1 MSTIEMVNYSKK
13 IKKKSILNDIT
24 FTFKSGNIYGLWGR
38 NGSGKT
44 MILRAIAGL
53 IHSNSGMVKIDR
65 KILHKEIDFPPSIG
79 VIIENT
85 ELLPQ
90 YTGFENLKI
99 LGKIN
104 RKVSE
109 QEILKTLDQVGL
121 SQQAHMK
128 VKEYSLGM
136 KQKLSIAQ
144 AIFEKPDILLLDE
157 PTNALDEDSVFII
170 RDLLLDLKER
180 GCTILIASHNKD
192 DLNVLADQILTVVD
206 GGIQKMKN

>member
-1 MSTIEMVNYSKK
+1 
-13 IKKKSILNDIT
+13 
-24 FTFKSGNIYGLWGR
+24 
-38 NGSGKT
+38 
-44 MILRAIAGL
+44 
-53 IHSNSGMVKIDR
+53 
-65 KILHKEIDFPPSIG
+65 
-79 VIIENT
+79 
-85 ELLPQ
+85 
-90 YTGFENLKI
+90 
-99 LGKIN
+99 

-192 DLNVLADQILTVVD
+192 DLNVLADQILIVVD